1 MACKSV
7 AICMHQCDQ
16 ATASNTSLHR
26 LAPQGGLMNLQHGR
40 LTVLPI
46 HPSSCFRRLQRQR
59 LREMRQQRKA
69 EARAV
74 AAVVDADALAE
85 QEAKAL
91 ELQVRGMMSWCVQHP
106 PTLVPSHELLQC
118 NASSNSPPF
127 CGLLWGPA

>member
-7 AICMHQCDQ
+7 AICMHQCAQ

-26 LAPQGGLMNLQHGR
+26 LAPQGGLMELQHGS
-40 LTVLPI
+40 LTILPT
-46 HPSSCFRRLQRQR
+46 HPSPSFRCLQRQR

-91 ELQVRGMMSWCVQHP
+91 ELQVRGIMSWCVQHP
-106 PTLVPSHELLQC
+106 PTLVP
-118 NASSNSPPF
+118 
-127 CGLLWGPA
+127 